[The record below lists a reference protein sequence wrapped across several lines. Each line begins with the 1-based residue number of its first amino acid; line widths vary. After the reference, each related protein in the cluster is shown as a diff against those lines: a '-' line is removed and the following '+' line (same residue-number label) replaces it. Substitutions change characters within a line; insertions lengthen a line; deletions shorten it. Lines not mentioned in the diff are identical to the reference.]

1 VVLTQTFI
9 ASQIDCI
16 NDGWL
21 SLTEGWT
28 VQNALAAGT
37 PIVGVA
43 MQWEQEFNLDQ
54 AVKNGAAIRIRS
66 HGLY

>member
-21 SLTEGWT
+21 SLMEGWT
-28 VQNALAAGT
+28 VQNALAVGT

-54 AVKNGAAIRIRS
+54 AVKKGAAIRIRS